1 MVIQCLGTIPLFLT
15 PMVLACLALGVAAVV
30 LVLVVVLPHVVV
42 ISGVFAFV
50 VIPIISFR
58 FSRLLGLALLPLAR

>member
-1 MVIQCLGTIPLFLT
+1 MGTIPLFLA

-30 LVLVVVLPHVVV
+30 LELVVVLPHVVV
-42 ISGVFAFV
+42 VLGVFAFI

-58 FSRLLGLALLPLAR
+58 FLRLLGLALLPLAS

>member
-1 MVIQCLGTIPLFLT
+1 MGTIPLFLA

-30 LVLVVVLPHVVV
+30 LELVVVLPHVVV
-42 ISGVFAFV
+42 VVGVFAFA

-58 FSRLLGLALLPLAR
+58 FSRLLGLARLPLAR

>member
-1 MVIQCLGTIPLFLT
+1 MGTIPLFLA

-30 LVLVVVLPHVVV
+30 LELVVVLPHVVV
-42 ISGVFAFV
+42 VLGVFAFV

-58 FSRLLGLALLPLAR
+58 FLRLLGLILLPLAS